1 MRIPA
6 RIPASIM
13 PALAIFVAHAAVGAA
28 VEPAVDPSAGGA
40 SIAGA
45 PADEQLLPV
54 RTSPAPPTRGN
65 PLWAVP
71 LADLSATR
79 ERPIFSPL
87 RRPPTPPAVAAAI
100 EPAPPVPPKPQRPP
114 LTLVG
119 TIVGETTQIGVFVE
133 ENTHQMVRLPVG
145 AGHEG
150 WILRLVSAQGVRL
163 ERQDQAVMLTLR
175 PADLMPATDVE
186 EASAAEAIPA
196 VRHRRR

>member
-1 MRIPA
+1 MRILA
-6 RIPASIM
+6 RSTASIM
-13 PALAIFVAHAAVGAA
+13 LALAAIGAHPAVGAA
-28 VEPAVDPSAGGA
+28 VEPATGPSAGTA

-65 PLWAVP
+65 PLWVVP

-79 ERPIFSPL
+79 ERPIFSPS
-87 RRPPTPPAVAAAI
+87 RHPPAPHVATVA
-100 EPAPPVPPKPQRPP
+100 EPAPPVPPRPERPP

-133 ENTHQMVRLPVG
+133 ENTHQMVRLPIG
-145 AGHEG
+145 GGHEG
-150 WILRLVSAQGVRL
+150 WILRLVTAQGVRV
-163 ERQDQAVMLTLR
+163 EKSGQAVTLTLR
-175 PADLMPATDVE
+175 PADLVLAKDVE
-186 EASAAEAIPA
+186 EASAAEAIPP